1 MKAKVRSKR
10 EELRADYAK
19 INGHP
24 FTHFYCP
31 ILFKD
36 EDVQLCE
43 GHIINTA
50 FPNSSRAWT
59 VQRSDVDNFYG
70 SNFESDFIA
79 IKYHNENLSPGK
91 VIADKKLSKTFDPK
105 FLVDNKPVD
114 HFVLQGNKGNIP
126 EQFTPI
132 ELQSDGRSVLLGLKM
147 RPEDVFALVGH
158 KWDIEIFKDVRIP
171 ALVSLIKAA
180 HLTLFELLGY
190 RYACFHN
197 GRFIGYD
204 ILGKFFS
211 QNHDSHKPEV
221 LKNAHCFFREFVHM
235 VRPVQAHSSDLR
247 GTITDR
253 LVLICWGSSGEPWA
267 LIVFIRTSQQLHAV
281 MIPNKVVT
289 FINFLRSETEEI
301 KVSYCRL
308 EQDHWAG
315 NKEKAS
321 IIWPKRDVLYPR

>member
-1 MKAKVRSKR
+1 MKAKVRSKIKK
-10 EELRADYAK
+10 LRADYAK
-19 INGHP
+19 INGHS

-36 EDVQLCE
+36 EDVPL
-43 GHIINTA
+43 GKAHIINTA

-70 SNFESDFIA
+70 SIFESDFIA

-91 VIADKKLSKTFDPK
+91 VIADKKLSKTFYPK
-105 FLVDNKPVD
+105 ILVDNKPVD
-114 HFVLQGNKGNIP
+114 HFVLQGNIP

-147 RPEDVFALVGH
+147 RPEDVFASVGQ

-180 HLTLFELLGY
+180 HLTLFEMLGY
-190 RYACFHN
+190 RYAFFP
-197 GRFIGYD
+197 GGYFIGRH
-204 ILGKFFS
+204 ILGEFFS
-211 QNHDSHKPEV
+211 QNQDSQKPEV
-221 LKNAHCFFREFVHM
+221 LKNALLFFRDFAHM
-235 VRPVQAHSSDLR
+235 VRPVQTNSLGLQ

-253 LVLICWGSSGEPWA
+253 LFLICWGSSGSPWA
-267 LIVFIRTSQQLHAV
+267 LIVFIRTSQQLHSV
-281 MIPNKVVT
+281 MIPIDVVT
-289 FINFLRSETEEI
+289 FLNFLRSENESI

-308 EQDHWAG
+308 EQDHWEG
-315 NKEKAS
+315 DKESAR
-321 IIWPKRDVLYPR
+321 IIWPKRGVLYPLVN